1 MAEGSGPYGRLARFV
16 LAHRRVVALAA
27 ALLAAVSV
35 VIGIPPRVDSNL
47 LTLLPKDDPAAAA
60 LMQLHEEEGGFNL
73 LTLAFE
79 SEDPERLEA
88 YLPGL
93 VGELEQLDTVRYVLH
108 DIDAELA
115 KRVGLLQLEPSDV
128 QELTVRVKGALA
140 LGSALNPL
148 VTSRLM
154 AMGPV
159 AERIGKA
166 SDTRVLA
173 NSEGLSRVLIKP
185 TGSSHDQ
192 PFTFRFMGQVEEVL
206 AAHDPESAGVTLA
219 WMGGSYRHNVEDVSG
234 VKQDIARTSGASALL
249 VLLVLAVTFRSARA
263 IALVF
268 IPLLF
273 ANAVNLAT
281 AELAIG
287 SLNTYTSFGTA
298 ILIGLGIDFAVHL
311 VGRYRER
318 RATGVG
324 LEQAIVEAWDRT
336 GPPCATAALTSAAGF
351 LALSVADFR
360 GFAQLGILLASGL
373 LVCLVSMLV
382 LLPILI
388 AWLDPEPTV
397 LLGTRTQEY
406 TSTSDYS
413 LTPLALMLLVT
424 LTALLGVSRL
434 PDIAFE
440 YDSSTL
446 RSDGLAYDELSEAER
461 ALARESYA
469 PVVISYPD
477 ARSLAAA
484 HAEVNR
490 AIDADAYAY
499 VAAAVSMET
508 VLPSDQ
514 LIRIEALRELAGL
527 TTHPNLRYLP
537 PPIAKP
543 LLGLRGYEGEPVRRD
558 ELPEALVSFLGG
570 DEHHRLLV
578 FPQGN
583 MWDLTEAA
591 AFSAEIA
598 ALAPGRPAA
607 GEYTTLGSLYNLVR
621 TDMPVIAGLALF
633 LVCALTV
640 IDLKKI
646 HWAGGAIATL
656 LSGMVWAGAA
666 IQALGV
672 KLSILNVVGIP
683 ILLGIGVDV
692 VIHLLHRL
700 AEEGPGGVRR
710 AMATTGVAASV
721 STLTTILSFLSL
733 LLAGNRG
740 VRDLG
745 LLVVVGLSAV
755 FVASV
760 VMLPTSW
767 AAGWRVTGRAPA
779 DANPEE

>member
-1 MAEGSGPYGRLARFV
+1 MAAESGPYGRLARFV
-16 LAHRRVVALAA
+16 LARKRLVAVS
-27 ALLAAVSV
+27 AAVIAVLSV
-35 VIGIPPRVDSNL
+35 IIGVPPEVDSNL
-47 LTLLPKDDPAAAA
+47 LTLLPKDDPAASA

-79 SEDPERLEA
+79 SDDPAKLEA
-88 YLPGL
+88 YLPEL
-93 VGELEQLDTVRYVLH
+93 VADLEELDTVRYVLH

-115 KRVGLLQLEPSDV
+115 QRVGLLQLDPSDV
-128 QELTVRVKGALA
+128 EELSARVKGALA

-159 AERIGKA
+159 AERIGQA
-166 SDTRVLA
+166 SDKRVLS
-173 NSEGLSRVLIKP
+173 NSGEFSRVLIKP

-192 PFTFRFMGQVEEVL
+192 PFTFKFMGQIDEVL
-206 AAHDPESAGVTLA
+206 AEHDPEAAGVKLA
-219 WMGGSYRHNVEDVSG
+219 WMGGSYRHNVEDVTG

-249 VLLVLAVTFRSARA
+249 VLLVLAVTFRSPRA
-263 IALVF
+263 IVLVF
-268 IPLLF
+268 VPLVI
-273 ANAVNLAT
+273 ANLINLAT

-311 VGRYRER
+311 VGRYREQ
-318 RATGVG
+318 RASGSEV
-324 LEQAIVEAWDRT
+324 EDAIAEAWDLT
-336 GPPCATAALTSAAGF
+336 GPPCTTAALTSAAGF

-360 GFAQLGILLASGL
+360 GFAQLGVLLATGL
-373 LVCLVSMLV
+373 VVCLGAMLV
-382 LLPILI
+382 LLPVLI
-388 AWLDPEPTV
+388 AWLDPDPPV
-397 LLGTRTQEY
+397 LLGTKTEQAV
-406 TSTSDYS
+406 STSDYR
-413 LTPLALMLLVT
+413 LAPLGLMLLVT
-424 LTALLGVSRL
+424 LTAMMGVAKI
-434 PDIAFE
+434 PDIEFE
-440 YDSSTL
+440 FDSSTL
-446 RSDGLAYDELSEAER
+446 RNDGLAYDELSEAER

-469 PVVISYPD
+469 PVVITYPD
-477 ARSLAAA
+477 AASLAKA
-484 HAEVNR
+484 HVQVNR
-490 AIDADAYAY
+490 DIAEDKYQY

-514 LIRIEALRELAGL
+514 AVRIEALKELAAL
-527 TTHPNLRYLP
+527 ANHPNLRYLP

-543 LLGLRGYEGEPVRRD
+543 LVELRGYTGEAVTR
-558 ELPEALVSFLGG
+558 EQLPGALVDFLGG
-570 DEHHRLLV
+570 DERHRLLV
-578 FPQGN
+578 FPKGN

-598 ALAPGRPAA
+598 ELAPGRPAA

-633 LVCALTV
+633 LVCALTF
-640 IDLKKI
+640 IDLKKV
-646 HWAGGAIATL
+646 HWAAGAIGTL

-666 IQALGV
+666 VQTLGV

-700 AEEGPGGVRR
+700 KEEGPGGVRR

-755 FVASV
+755 FLASA
-760 VMLPTSW
+760 VMLPMAW
-767 AAGWRVTGRAPA
+767 AAGWRVTGRAPG
-779 DANPEE
+779 DNGDDD